1 MNRDDTIIRGAL
13 ILDGSGRP
21 GRVGDVLLRRGRIA
35 LVGGRVEVSGARVV
49 EADGLAL
56 APGFIDMHSHSDLA
70 VLTDPLHLAKVAQ
83 GVTTEVVGQDGLS
96 YAPATEASVAVLRD
110 QLAGWNGVPDSLE
123 FGWASIADYL
133 DDIDRHGVAVN
144 VAALIPQATV
154 RMNVLGSEDRTAT
167 SSELTAMRAQVDRGM
182 RDGAFGMSSGLT
194 YVPGTFT
201 DSKELI
207 ELCRVVAGYGG
218 YYAPHHRSYGAGA
231 LGAYSEMIDV
241 ARQSGCPLH
250 LTHATMNFTINRG
263 RAGELLALIDEALAD
278 GVDITLDTYPYLA
291 GSTTLAA
298 LLPSWAASG
307 GPDGTLARLR
317 DPEQRARIAEALDLT
332 GSDGCHGV
340 TVEWQT
346 IQVAGV
352 RDPRLADRVGRTIAE
367 IAAAEGRQSS
377 ESAMMLMVADG
388 LGTSILQHVGDEEN
402 VRAIMRHPRHTGGSD
417 GLLVGGK
424 PHPRGWGTFPR
435 YLAHYVRDEGVLTL
449 EDAIVHLAARPAA
462 RLGLKDRGRVAR
474 GLVADLV
481 LFDPDTVLD
490 RATYD
495 NPRVSPAGIPW
506 VFVAG
511 EPVIANGVRTSSR
524 PGVALR
530 RDAQRRMAARDTED
544 TGQ

>member
-1 MNRDDTIIRGAL
+1 VKRDDTVIRGAL

-21 GRVGDVLLRRGRIA
+21 GRVGDVRVRRGRIA
-35 LVGGRVEVSGARVV
+35 RVGGRIEARGARVV
-49 EADGLAL
+49 DADGLAL

-70 VLTDPLHLAKVAQ
+70 VLTDPQHLAKVAQ

-96 YAPATEASVAVLRD
+96 YAPATAASVTVLRD
-110 QLAGWNGVPDSLE
+110 QLAGWNGIPDSLD

-133 DDIDRHGVAVN
+133 DEIDRRGVAVN
-144 VAALIPQATV
+144 VAALVPQATV
-154 RMNVLGSEDRTAT
+154 RMNVIGSEDRAAT
-167 SSELTAMRAQVDRGM
+167 RSELAAMRAQVDRAM
-182 RDGAFGMSSGLT
+182 RDGAFGLSSGLT

-201 DSKELI
+201 SSQELV
-207 ELCRVVAGYGG
+207 ELCRVVAAHGG

-231 LGAYSEMIDV
+231 LGAYGEMIDV
-241 ARQSGCPLH
+241 ARRSGCPLH
-250 LTHATMNFTINRG
+250 LTHATMNFAVNRG
-263 RAGELLALIDEALAD
+263 RAPDLLALIDEALAD

-298 LLPSWAASG
+298 VLPSWAAAG
-307 GPDGTLARLR
+307 GPDATLARLR
-317 DPEQRARIAEALDLT
+317 DPGQRARIAEALDIT

-352 RDPRLADRVGRTIAE
+352 RDPGLADRVGRTIAE
-367 IAAAEGRQSS
+367 IAAAEGRRPS

-388 LGTSILQHVGDEEN
+388 LGTTILQHVGDEEN
-402 VRAIMRHPRHTGGSD
+402 VRAIMRHSRHTGGSD

-462 RLGLKDRGRVAR
+462 RLGLTDRGRVAR
-474 GLVADLV
+474 GFVADLV

-495 NPRVSPAGIPW
+495 DPRVLPAGIPW
-506 VFVAG
+506 VFVGG
-511 EPVIANGVRTSSR
+511 EPVIADSVRTAGR
-524 PGVALR
+524 PGAALR
-530 RDAQRRMAARDTED
+530 RRDARHDVRSRSAN
-544 TGQ
+544 

>member
-201 DSKELI
+201 DSQELI

-263 RAGELLALIDEALAD
+263 RAGEL
-278 GVDITLDTYPYLA
+278 
-291 GSTTLAA
+291 
-298 LLPSWAASG
+298 
-307 GPDGTLARLR
+307 
-317 DPEQRARIAEALDLT
+317 QRFT
-332 GSDGCHGV
+332 
-340 TVEWQT
+340 
-346 IQVAGV
+346 
-352 RDPRLADRVGRTIAE
+352 
-367 IAAAEGRQSS
+367 
-377 ESAMMLMVADG
+377 
-388 LGTSILQHVGDEEN
+388 
-402 VRAIMRHPRHTGGSD
+402 
-417 GLLVGGK
+417 
-424 PHPRGWGTFPR
+424 
-435 YLAHYVRDEGVLTL
+435 
-449 EDAIVHLAARPAA
+449 
-462 RLGLKDRGRVAR
+462 
-474 GLVADLV
+474 
-481 LFDPDTVLD
+481 
-490 RATYD
+490 
-495 NPRVSPAGIPW
+495 
-506 VFVAG
+506 
-511 EPVIANGVRTSSR
+511 
-524 PGVALR
+524 
-530 RDAQRRMAARDTED
+530 
-544 TGQ
+544 

>member
-1 MNRDDTIIRGAL
+1 MKRDETIIRGAL

-35 LVGGRVEVSGARVV
+35 VVGGRIEVPGARVV

-110 QLAGWNGVPDSLE
+110 QLAGWNGIPDSLE
-123 FGWASIADYL
+123 FGWASVADYL
-133 DDIDRHGVAVN
+133 DEIDRHGVAVN

-154 RMNVLGSEDRTAT
+154 RMNVVGSEDRTAT
-167 SSELTAMRAQVDRGM
+167 PSELAAMRAQVDRGM
-182 RDGAFGMSSGLT
+182 RDGAFGLSSGLT

-201 DSKELI
+201 TDQELV
-207 ELCRVVAGYGG
+207 ELCRVVAAYGG

-241 ARQSGCPLH
+241 ARESGCPLH
-250 LTHATMNFTINRG
+250 LTHATMNFTVNRG
-263 RAGELLALIDEALAD
+263 RAGELLALMDEALAD

-307 GPDGTLARLR
+307 GPNETLARLR

-367 IAAAEGRQSS
+367 IAAAEGRQPS
-377 ESAMMLMVADG
+377 EAAMMLMVADG
-388 LGTSILQHVGDEEN
+388 LGTTILQHVGDEGN

-417 GLLVGGK
+417 GLLIGGK

-462 RLGLKDRGRVAR
+462 RLGLRDRGRVAR

-495 NPRVSPAGIPW
+495 NPRETPAGIPW

-511 EPVIANGVRTSSR
+511 EPVIANGVRTASR

-530 RDAQRRMAARDTED
+530 RDARRGLAAPSS
-544 TGQ
+544 

>member
-1 MNRDDTIIRGAL
+1 VKRHDTVIRGAV

-21 GRVGDVLLRRGRIA
+21 GRAGDVLVRRGRIA
-35 LVGGRVEVSGARVV
+35 RVGGRIEASRARLVD
-49 EADGLAL
+49 ADGLAL

-70 VLTDPLHLAKVAQ
+70 VLTDPQHVAKVAQ

-110 QLAGWNGVPDSLE
+110 QLAGWNGIPDSLA
-123 FGWASIADYL
+123 FGWASIAGYL
-133 DDIDRHGVAVN
+133 DAVDRRGVALN
-144 VAALIPQATV
+144 VAALVPQATV
-154 RMNVLGSEDRTAT
+154 RMNVLGSEDRAAT
-167 SSELTAMRAQVDRGM
+167 RAELAAMRAQVDRGM
-182 RDGAFGMSSGLT
+182 RDGAFGLSSGLT

-201 DSKELI
+201 SSQELI
-207 ELCRVVAGYGG
+207 ELCRVVAAHGG

-241 ARQSGCPLH
+241 ARRSGCPLH
-250 LTHATMNFTINRG
+250 LTHATMNFAVNRG
-263 RAGELLALIDEALAD
+263 RAPELLALIDEALAD

-298 LLPSWAASG
+298 VLPSWAAAG
-307 GPDGTLARLR
+307 GPDATLARLR
-317 DPEQRARIAEALDLT
+317 DPEQRARIAEALDIT

-346 IQVAGV
+346 IQVAGT

-367 IAAAEGRQSS
+367 IAAAECRRPS

-388 LGTSILQHVGDEEN
+388 LGTTILQHVGDEAN
-402 VRAIMRHPRHTGGSD
+402 VRAIMRHSRHTGGSD

-424 PHPRGWGTFPR
+424 PHPRAWGTFPR

-462 RLGLKDRGRVAR
+462 RLGLTDRGRVAP

-481 LFDPDTVLD
+481 LFDPGTVLD

-495 NPRVSPAGIPW
+495 DPRVLPAGIPW

-511 EPVIANGVRTSSR
+511 EPVIANGVRTASR

-530 RDAQRRMAARDTED
+530 RHARRDIASRSP
-544 TGQ
+544 G